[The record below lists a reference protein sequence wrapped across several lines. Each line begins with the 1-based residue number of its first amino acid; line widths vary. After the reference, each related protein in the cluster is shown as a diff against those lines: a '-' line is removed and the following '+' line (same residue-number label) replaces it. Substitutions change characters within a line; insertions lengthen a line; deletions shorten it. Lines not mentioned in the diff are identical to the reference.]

1 MPREIAILGFLTPAL
16 LLILLGSIALFVLLD
31 LGLSRLG
38 LYGHVWHASLFRAA
52 LFTSLFCVAGL
63 LLRP

>member
-1 MPREIAILGFLTPAL
+1 MHREVALFGFLVPSL
-16 LLILLGSIALFVLLD
+16 LPILLGSIALFVLLD
-31 LGLSRLG
+31 LSLSRLG

-52 LFTSLFCVAGL
+52 LFTSLFCTAGL